1 MLAISVGTCT
11 ERWLALGARWSI
23 GFRVNASCI
32 EDDVHGVWISG
43 AVKYQK
49 KSSIGWCQNLADSY
63 ATICPFSAPDASRD
77 VGPIR
82 SKWKR
87 YYAQS
92 DSCMIAGSVLNL
104 ATLSSGHT
112 NNVFHVTPLYAQPGK
127 VATCA
132 ADGFLRPA
140 DLETG
145 NSRVVVSPEYDD
157 GIAGLFR
164 AGLMSLRS
172 GMCFSH
178 HFLSQNTGLLCSER
192 DLLCDLV
199 RIHVNHVVR
208 RRKFCIYMW

>member
-1 MLAISVGTCT
+1 
-11 ERWLALGARWSI
+11 
-23 GFRVNASCI
+23 
-32 EDDVHGVWISG
+32 
-43 AVKYQK
+43 
-49 KSSIGWCQNLADSY
+49 
-63 ATICPFSAPDASRD
+63 
-77 VGPIR
+77 
-82 SKWKR
+82 
-87 YYAQS
+87 
-92 DSCMIAGSVLNL
+92 MIAGSVLNL

-164 AGLMSLRS
+164 AGLTSLRS

-178 HFLSQNTGLLCSER
+178 QFLSQNTGLLCSER
-192 DLLCDLV
+192 GLRRFGSGLAIMQLMGLKELGFSTIPKAIVTRLV
-199 RIHVNHVVR
+199 SW
-208 RRKFCIYMW
+208 K